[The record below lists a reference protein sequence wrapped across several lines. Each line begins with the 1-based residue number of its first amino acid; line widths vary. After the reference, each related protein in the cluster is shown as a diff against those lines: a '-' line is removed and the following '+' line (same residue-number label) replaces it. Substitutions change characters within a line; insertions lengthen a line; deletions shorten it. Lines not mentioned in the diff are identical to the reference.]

1 MTSKM
6 QQGASRA
13 VLHAAVE
20 SPAICL
26 SKANWRTPK
35 PYGFDGT
42 AEPLEVTR

>member
-1 MTSKM
+1 MASKL

-20 SPAICL
+20 SPAISL
-26 SKANWRTPK
+26 SKANWRTPM

-42 AEPLEVTR
+42 AKPLEVAR